1 MASPEGHCSLSKVL
15 VTGGSGGL
23 ASQILQLFL
32 QHGCR
37 QLHSI
42 DLREPSHHLKDITY
56 HMADLTSA
64 DMMRQVFDE
73 VRPDIVIHTASPKF
87 DSPKQIMYKV
97 NVEGTKN
104 LVQIAKESGTQS
116 FVYTSSASVISD
128 AKTDLRGADETYPV
142 LLGDEQPEFYVYT
155 KVSGSQYL
163 PLPCGCSA

>member
-1 MASPEGHCSLSKVL
+1 MASPEEHCSLSTVL

-23 ASQILQLFL
+23 ASQILQLFS
-32 QHGCR
+32 QRGCG

-42 DLREPSHHLKDITY
+42 DLREPSHHLEGITY
-56 HMADLTSA
+56 HIADLTSA

-87 DSPKQIMYKV
+87 DSPNQIMYKV

-104 LVQIAKESGTQS
+104 LVQIAKESGTRS

-155 KVSGSQYL
+155 KVSGSQ
-163 PLPCGCSA
+163 

>member
-1 MASPEGHCSLSKVL
+1 MASPKEHCLLSTVL

-23 ASQILQLFL
+23 ASQILQLFS
-32 QHGCR
+32 QRGCR

-42 DLREPSHHLKDITY
+42 DLREPSHHLKGITY
-56 HMADLTSA
+56 HIADLTSA

-87 DSPKQIMYKV
+87 DSPNQIMYKV

-104 LVQIAKESGTQS
+104 LVKIAKESGAQS

-128 AKTDLRGADETYPV
+128 AKTDLRGADESYPV

-155 KVSGSQYL
+155 KVSGSQH
-163 PLPCGCSA
+163 LPCDWLA